1 MNTTVSNERKRI
13 HPYKFTLWVAMGS
26 IMMMFAG
33 LTSAY
38 LVRSAQDNWLEFK
51 IPNIF
56 WTSTGVIMLSSL
68 TIFLAGKAFKLRNI
82 PRYRKLML
90 LTAISGLVFIGLQL
104 AGFKFLEEHGV
115 LITKNGSN
123 PAGSFLGVIFGLH
136 GLHVLGG
143 AVALLIITRNA
154 FSQKVKTYNTL
165 SLELISSYWHFVG
178 ALWIY
183 LFAFFL
189 LA

>member
-1 MNTTVSNERKRI
+1 MSTAVSTEKKRL
-13 HPYKFTLWVAMGS
+13 HPHKFTLWVAMGS
-26 IMMMFAG
+26 ITMMFAG

-51 IPNIF
+51 IPYIF
-56 WTSTGVIMLSSL
+56 WTSTGVIILSSL
-68 TIFLAGKAFKLRNI
+68 TIYLAGKAFKVRNI
-82 PRYRKLML
+82 LRYRKLML
-90 LTAISGLVFIGLQL
+90 LTAILGLVFIGLQVW
-104 AGFKFLEEHGV
+104 GFKFLEEHGV
-115 LITKNGSN
+115 LLTKSGSN

-143 AVALLIITRNA
+143 AVALLVITKNA

-165 SLELISSYWHFVG
+165 SLELISNYWHFVG
-178 ALWIY
+178 VLWIY

-189 LA
+189 IA